1 VSGVGVVMVV
11 RPRFRSGARCTCGW
25 AGKPRVLLASA
36 KTDAQLHAAQ
46 TGCRPTTRLAPP
58 TVASPMTA
66 PGILAVDCP
75 VGCGAELRVPLAL
88 KGSLESGIDG
98 RHLHA
103 TPTVEAPEMYERVI
117 THLLEHLADA
127 RESVDREVGHAVV
140 KRYWI
145 DPDRATFNIEVQAPA
160 STSATTTVV
169 MSRPPTA
176 G

>member
-1 VSGVGVVMVV
+1 MVV
-11 RPRFRSGARCTCGW
+11 RLRFKSRGRCTCGW

-46 TGCRPTTRLAPP
+46 TGCRPTTPLGPP
-58 TVASPMTA
+58 PVATAMT
-66 PGILAVDCP
+66 PPRILAVDCP

-103 TPTVEAPEMYERVI
+103 TPTVEAPELYERVI

-127 RESVDREVGHAVV
+127 RVSVDRDVDHAVV

-145 DPDRATFNIEVQAPA
+145 DPDRATFNVEVRAPA

-169 MSRPPTA
+169 VSWTPTA